1 MGIDTVSAAD
11 GIGSLVI
18 SQGFGEIDTN
28 GVIDLSAL
36 DGDLDGF
43 NFAEELDVTLAI
55 DADGTVSLSSS
66 LKDISDLGIDL
77 VTGTAGQSLSID
89 GVGFTSLVDLQSL
102 GDLNGMNFE
111 SDLDVTL
118 NVSTHEM
125 DGLLSLVG
133 SDLDSAGLTNA
144 DGTVLDSALDDLG
157 LSDLGIDHILI
168 GDNSASYTNSIW
180 DWNTQLT

>member
-18 SQGFGEIDTN
+18 SQGFGDIDLDSN
-28 GVIDLSAL
+28 GIIDLSAL

-77 VTGTAGQSLSID
+77 VTGVEGQALSIN
-89 GVGFTSLVDLQSL
+89 GVGFTSLADLQSL

-111 SDLDVTL
+111 SDLEVTL
-118 NVSTHEM
+118 NVSDVEM
-125 DGLLSLVG
+125 DDLLTMIG
-133 SDLDSAGLTNA
+133 SDFDSAGLTNA
-144 DGTVLDSALDDLG
+144 EGTALDSALDDLG

-180 DWNTQLT
+180 DWNT